1 MSEESYPRK
10 NQNLLVKS
18 LVTGFVGALLWGQ
31 SVRLVTSCLFR
42 LFRMRVLSFVRFL
55 QEAGQK
61 GGLEN

>member
-18 LVTGFVGALLWGQ
+18 LVTGFVGALLWGAI
-31 SVRLVTSCLFR
+31 SSLGSLMSF
-42 LFRMRVLSFVRFL
+42 SFVRFL